1 MHLDG
6 VEALERVNRLK
17 FFLSR
22 AFVFPDHP
30 LIRIPQKTLD
40 ILLPLSA
47 TRIKKI
53 VRLPFCLVS
62 LPYLALWRERA
73 YTRLEQSSRRQA

>member
-6 VEALERVNRLK
+6 VEALERVNRRK
-17 FFLSR
+17 FLLSG
-22 AFVFPDHP
+22 AFGFPDQR

-53 VRLPFCLVS
+53 VVSPVVLPF
-62 LPYLALWRERA
+62 
-73 YTRLEQSSRRQA
+73 

>member
-6 VEALERVNRLK
+6 SRALERVNRLK
-17 FFLSR
+17 FRLSG
-22 AFVFPDHP
+22 AFVFPDQP

-40 ILLPLSA
+40 ILLLLTA

-53 VRLPFCLVS
+53 VVSPAVLPL
-62 LPYLALWRERA
+62 
-73 YTRLEQSSRRQA
+73 

>member
-17 FFLSR
+17 FLLSG
-22 AFVFPDHP
+22 AFVFPDQP

-53 VRLPFCLVS
+53 AVSPAVLPF
-62 LPYLALWRERA
+62 
-73 YTRLEQSSRRQA
+73 

>member
-6 VEALERVNRLK
+6 SRALERFDRLK
-17 FFLSR
+17 FRLSG
-22 AFVFPDHP
+22 AFVFPDQP

-40 ILLPLSA
+40 ILLLLTA

-53 VRLPFCLVS
+53 VVSPAVLPF
-62 LPYLALWRERA
+62 
-73 YTRLEQSSRRQA
+73 

>member
-17 FFLSR
+17 FFLSG
-22 AFVFPDHP
+22 AFGFPDQP

-40 ILLPLSA
+40 ILLLLSA
-47 TRIKKI
+47 SRIKKI
-53 VRLPFCLVS
+53 PVSPTVLPF
-62 LPYLALWRERA
+62 
-73 YTRLEQSSRRQA
+73 

>member
-6 VEALERVNRLK
+6 SRALERVNRLK
-17 FFLSR
+17 FLLSG
-22 AFVFPDHP
+22 AFVFPDQP

-40 ILLPLSA
+40 ILLLLTA

-53 VRLPFCLVS
+53 VVSPAVLPF
-62 LPYLALWRERA
+62 
-73 YTRLEQSSRRQA
+73 

>member
-6 VEALERVNRLK
+6 SRALERVDWLK
-17 FFLSR
+17 FRLSG
-22 AFVFPDHP
+22 AFVFPDQP

-40 ILLPLSA
+40 ILLLLTA

-53 VRLPFCLVS
+53 VVSPAVLPL
-62 LPYLALWRERA
+62 
-73 YTRLEQSSRRQA
+73 

>member
-6 VEALERVNRLK
+6 SRALERVDRLK
-17 FFLSR
+17 FRLSG
-22 AFVFPDHP
+22 AFVFPDQP

-40 ILLPLSA
+40 ILLLLTA

-53 VRLPFCLVS
+53 VVSPAVLPL
-62 LPYLALWRERA
+62 
-73 YTRLEQSSRRQA
+73 

>member
-6 VEALERVNRLK
+6 VEALERVNPLK
-17 FFLSR
+17 FRLSG
-22 AFVFPDHP
+22 AFGFPDQH

-40 ILLPLSA
+40 ILLPLST

-53 VRLPFCLVS
+53 SVSPAVSPF
-62 LPYLALWRERA
+62 
-73 YTRLEQSSRRQA
+73 